1 MRKKLEKQAINQ
13 LKNRIAQSNR
23 QAGNKNPPPVE
34 QNDNND
40 SDIDPAEKADNIDAH
55 GGGSSAVNA
64 AQVQLNPQQI
74 EEAKQ
79 MTLGKMK

>member
-23 QAGNKNPPPVE
+23 QAGSKNPPPVE
-34 QNDNND
+34 PNDNND
-40 SDIDPAEKADNIDAH
+40 SDIDPAEKVDNSDTH

-64 AQVQLNPQQI
+64 AQVQLNP
-74 EEAKQ
+74 
-79 MTLGKMK
+79 

>member
-23 QAGNKNPPPVE
+23 QAGNKNPPTE
-34 QNDNND
+34 QNDAND
-40 SDIDPAEKADNIDAH
+40 SDIDPAEKVDNSDTH

-74 EEAKQ
+74 EEAK
-79 MTLGKMK
+79 

>member
-23 QAGNKNPPPVE
+23 QAGSKNPPVAE

-40 SDIDPAEKADNIDAH
+40 SDIDPAEKADN
-55 GGGSSAVNA
+55 
-64 AQVQLNPQQI
+64 
-74 EEAKQ
+74 
-79 MTLGKMK
+79 